1 MKIQIYFAQMHLTDT
16 GIVHLY
22 QNLKVSHL
30 QSSHHGIPVP
40 TKIAILLNRRMDVDL
55 SEKEKVKSCLELQ
68 K

>member
-1 MKIQIYFAQMHLTDT
+1 MKIQIYSAQMHLTDT
-16 GIVHLY
+16 GIV